1 MPRLVCAEESTK
13 RRNDLSLRGAPAGAR
28 VVQFRK
34 QNAATQG
41 LQLGLKFKESFG
53 KGVFIK
59 EIIPGSQVAQMEA
72 QDKLRVGD
80 EIVMVSATFGNEMW
94 SARGIGKVRL
104 EKSIAVRQGGTI
116 QFVVEQADDNSKKR
130 QKEMADKAKKQ
141 GELNSRL
148 QKQVHAR
155 PAARSC
161 AAC

>member
-1 MPRLVCAEESTK
+1 M
-13 RRNDLSLRGAPAGAR
+13 G
-28 VVQFRK
+28 
-34 QNAATQG
+34 
-41 LQLGLKFKESFG
+41 
-53 KGVFIK
+53 
-59 EIIPGSQVAQMEA
+59 
-72 QDKLRVGD
+72 

-148 QKQVHAR
+148 QKQMTGEVVAEKKKKGGFFGGVQLGTRGLVAR
-155 PAARSC
+155 GAPVS
-161 AAC
+161 